1 MKDDSASY
9 YDSQEFSELLDM
21 YENMLSDGSSVYF
34 DSMDIANIAEFYSM
48 NGELDKSDEAIEYGL
63 RLHPSNADILISKA
77 NNLLRR
83 GLKDEARVLTES
95 IHDPDNQE
103 LLYLKGEIEL
113 AFDRPEDA
121 DAWFTQA
128 VQLSD
133 DDPGM
138 LNDIIVKYM
147 DNRNFDLCQKW
158 LDTALLLSPDSRN
171 FIELQ
176 ADLFFDTG
184 QSDTAIEWYNHLLDE
199 FAYDTYYWEQ
209 LGRIYYEKNDFPKS
223 RECFEFIEAIEPDNR
238 SARMMKASCIFSMED
253 WKEAYE
259 IYKALLDED
268 PASYTLLYYC
278 GRCLYAMDKL
288 DDAYDKFM
296 DTLAMLML
304 DNDVPDEMYVEIY
317 YYIADTAYCT
327 GHPEQAKRYLHEGLA
342 LDPEDEDLRKLAR
355 RILPADEYELLTDNS
370 NKKI

>member
-9 YDSQEFSELLDM
+9 YDSREFNELLTS
-21 YENMLSDGSSVYF
+21 YENMLTDGSSVYF
-34 DSMDIANIAEFYSM
+34 DSMDIANIAEYYSM
-48 NGELDKSDEAIEYGL
+48 NGELDKSDVAIEYGL
-63 RLHPSNADILISKA
+63 RLHPSDSDILISKA

-95 IHDPDNQE
+95 ISDPDNQE

-113 AFDRPEDA
+113 SFDRPQEA
-121 DAWFTQA
+121 DVYFSQA

-147 DNRNFDLCQKW
+147 DNRNYDLCQKW
-158 LDTALLLSPDSRN
+158 LDMALVLSPDSRN

-199 FAYDTYYWEQ
+199 FAYDTYYWDQ
-209 LGRIYYEKNDFPKS
+209 LGRIYYEKNDFPKA
-223 RECFEFIEAIEPDNR
+223 RECFEFIEAIEPDDK
-238 SARMMKASCIFSMED
+238 SARMMKASCIFNMED
-253 WKEAYE
+253 WTGAYD
-259 IYKALLDED
+259 IYKALLDDD

-278 GRCLYAMDKL
+278 GRCLYEMERF
-288 DDAYDKFM
+288 DDAYDKFT

-304 DNDVPDEMYVEIY
+304 DNDVPEEMYVELY
-317 YYIADTAYCT
+317 YYIADSAHRT
-327 GHPEQAKRYLHEGLA
+327 GRNEQAETYLHDGLA
-342 LDPEDEDLRKLAR
+342 LDPNDEDLCKLA
-355 RILPADEYELLTDNS
+355 A
-370 NKKI
+370 KIIKQ

>member
-9 YDSQEFSELLDM
+9 FDSQEFNELMDM
-21 YENMLSDGSSVYF
+21 YENMLSDGCSVYF

-48 NGELDKSDEAIEYGL
+48 NGDLDKSDAAIEYGL
-63 RLHPSNADILISKA
+63 RLHPSDADILISKA

-83 GLKDEARVLTES
+83 GLKNEARVLAES
-95 IHDPDNQE
+95 IHDPENQE

-113 AFDRPEDA
+113 AFDRSQDA

-158 LDTALLLSPDSRN
+158 LDMALLLSPDSRN

-176 ADLFFDTG
+176 ADLYFDTG
-184 QSDTAIEWYNHLLDE
+184 QSDMAIEWYNHLLDE

-209 LGRIYYEKNDFPKS
+209 LGRIYYEKNDFPKA

-253 WKEAYE
+253 WKEAYA
-259 IYKALLDED
+259 IYSVLLDED
-268 PASYTLLYYC
+268 QASYTLHYYC
-278 GRCLYAMDKL
+278 GRCEYELEQYDR
-288 DDAYDKFM
+288 AYERFM
-296 DTLAMLML
+296 DTYALLIL
-304 DNDVPDEMYVEIY
+304 EDDVPEEMYIELY
-317 YYIADTAYCT
+317 YYLADCAHRT
-327 GHPEQAKRYLHEGLA
+327 GRHEQAATHLHDGLA
-342 LDPEDEDLRKLAR
+342 LDPNDEDLLELAHK
-355 RILPADEYELLTDNS
+355 ILPENESGL
-370 NKKI
+370 

>member
-9 YDSQEFSELLDM
+9 YDSQEFTELLTS
-21 YENMLSDGSSVYF
+21 YENMLSEGDSIYF
-34 DSMDIANIAEFYSM
+34 DSMDIANIAEYYSI
-48 NGELDKSDEAIEYGL
+48 NGELDKSDGAIEYGL
-63 RLHPSNADILISKA
+63 RLHPSDADILISKA

-95 IHDPDNQE
+95 ISDPDNQE

-113 AFDRPEDA
+113 AFDRPDDA
-121 DAWFTQA
+121 DAYFTQA

-147 DNRNFDLCQKW
+147 DNRNYDLCQKW
-158 LDTALLLSPDSRN
+158 LDMALILSPDSRN

-184 QSDTAIEWYNHLLDE
+184 QADTAIEWYNHLLDE
-199 FAYDTYYWEQ
+199 FAYDTYYWDQ
-209 LGRIYYEKNDFPKS
+209 LGRIYYEKNDFPKA
-223 RECFEFIEAIEPDNR
+223 RECFEFIEAIEPDDK
-238 SARMMKASCIFSMED
+238 SARMMKASCIFSMND
-253 WKEAYE
+253 WKGAYD
-259 IYKALLDED
+259 IYKTLLDED
-268 PASYTLLYYC
+268 SSSYTLLYYC
-278 GRCLYAMDKL
+278 GRCLYEMGMY

-304 DNDVPDEMYVEIY
+304 DNEVPEEMYVEIY
-317 YYIADTAYCT
+317 FYLADTAYRT
-327 GHPEQAKRYLHEGLA
+327 GRNEQAIRHLHEGLA
-342 LDPEDEDLRKLAR
+342 LDPNDEDLQELSKKLG
-355 RILPADEYELLTDNS
+355 IE
-370 NKKI
+370 

>member
-9 YDSQEFSELLDM
+9 FDSKEFTELLAS
-21 YENMLSDGSSVYF
+21 YENMLADGGSVYF
-34 DSMDIANIAEFYSM
+34 DSMDIANIAEYYSM
-48 NGELDKSDEAIEYGL
+48 NGDLDKSDVAIEYGL
-63 RLHPSNADILISKA
+63 RLHPSDSDILISKG

-95 IHDPDNQE
+95 ISDPDNQE

-113 AFDRPEDA
+113 AFDRPEEA
-121 DAWFTQA
+121 DSYFMQA

-147 DNRNFDLCQKW
+147 DNRNYELCQKW
-158 LDTALLLSPDSRN
+158 LDMALVLSPDSRN

-199 FAYDTYYWEQ
+199 FAYDTYYWDQ
-209 LGRIYYEKNDFPKS
+209 LGRIYYEKNDFPKA
-223 RECFEFIEAIEPDNR
+223 RECFEFIEAIEPEDK
-238 SARMMKASCIFSMED
+238 SARMMKASCIFNMED
-253 WKEAYE
+253 WKAAYD
-259 IYKALLDED
+259 IYSALLEDD

-278 GRCLYAMDKL
+278 GRCLYEMESYDE
-288 DDAYDKFM
+288 AYNKFM

-304 DNDVPDEMYVEIY
+304 DEDVPVEMYVELY
-317 YYIADTAYCT
+317 YYLADTSWKT
-327 GHPEQAKRYLHEGLA
+327 GRNEQAERHLRDGLA
-342 LDPEDEDLRKLAR
+342 LDPDDEDLKKLAIK
-355 RILPADEYELLTDNS
+355 ILPQN
-370 NKKI
+370 I

>member
-9 YDSQEFSELLDM
+9 FDSKEFTELLAS
-21 YENMLSDGSSVYF
+21 YENMLADGGSVYF
-34 DSMDIANIAEFYSM
+34 DSMDIANIAEYYSM
-48 NGELDKSDEAIEYGL
+48 NGDLDKSDIAIEYGL
-63 RLHPSNADILISKA
+63 RLHPSDSDILISKG

-95 IHDPDNQE
+95 ISDPENQE

-113 AFDRPEDA
+113 AFDRPDDA
-121 DAWFTQA
+121 DAYFTQA

-147 DNRNFDLCQKW
+147 DNRNYELCQKW
-158 LDTALLLSPDSRN
+158 LDMALVLSPDSRN

-199 FAYDTYYWEQ
+199 FAYDTYYWDQ
-209 LGRIYYEKNDFPKS
+209 LGRIYYEKNDFPKA
-223 RECFEFIEAIEPDNR
+223 RECFEFIEAIEPEDK
-238 SARMMKASCIFSMED
+238 SARMMKASCIFNMED
-253 WKEAYE
+253 WKTAFD
-259 IYKALLDED
+259 IYSALLEDD

-278 GRCLYAMDKL
+278 GRCLYEMENYDE
-288 DDAYDKFM
+288 AYNKFM

-304 DNDVPDEMYVEIY
+304 DEDVPVEMYVELY
-317 YYIADTAYCT
+317 YYLADTSWKT
-327 GHPEQAKRYLHEGLA
+327 GRNEQAERHLRDGLA
-342 LDPEDEDLRKLAR
+342 LDPEDEDLKKLATK
-355 RILPADEYELLTDNS
+355 ILPQN
-370 NKKI
+370 I